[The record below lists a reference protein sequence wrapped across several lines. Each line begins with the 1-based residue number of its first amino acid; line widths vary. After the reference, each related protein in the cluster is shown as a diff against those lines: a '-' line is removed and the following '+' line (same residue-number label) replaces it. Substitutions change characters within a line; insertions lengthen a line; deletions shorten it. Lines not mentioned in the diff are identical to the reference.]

1 MIPNAIAASILQSG
15 LIPTGTRMQV
25 FNQIYWVFLGLG
37 TLVGVIV
44 VGYMLKNAY
53 TYRYR
58 GGADDDDDRPKL
70 GEMPTGGGKG
80 KKLFLSFGLSAVIVI
95 SLIAWTYGTLLYV
108 EAAPDQGADTVN
120 VEIVGYQFGWEFYY
134 LDDDG
139 ERTGVMTDGTL
150 RVPNDKRVNIR
161 VTSRDVWHNFGVP
174 ELKVKSDAIPGE
186 YTDTWFKAE
195 STGTYQANCYELCGQ
210 GHSYMVADVVVMEQG
225 EFNSWYQSAQANAT
239 ATDNGTATGGNGTAA
254 GTATGTP
261 AGTATGTSA
270 GTATGTPAGTATGT
284 PAPTTTGGA

>member
-37 TLVGVIV
+37 TLVGVVV

-80 KKLFLSFGLSAVIVI
+80 KKLFLSFSLSAVIVI

-108 EAAPDQGADTVN
+108 EAAPDQGVDTVD
-120 VEIVGYQFGWEFYY
+120 VEVVGYQFGWEFHY
-134 LDDDG
+134 LNDDG
-139 ERTGVMTDGTL
+139 ETVAMTDGTL
-150 RVPNDKRVNIR
+150 RVPEDTRVNLR

-174 ELKVKSDAIPGE
+174 GLKVKSDAIPGE
-186 YTDTWFKAE
+186 YTETWFIAPE
-195 STGTYQANCYELCGQ
+195 AGQTYQANCYELCGQ
-210 GHSYMVADVVVMEQG
+210 GHSYMVADVQVMTDG
-225 EFNSWYQSAQANAT
+225 NFDSWYQGAQQNYT
-239 ATDNGTATGGNGTAA
+239 AEQNNSSSNGTATTTA
-254 GTATGTP
+254 
-261 AGTATGTSA
+261 
-270 GTATGTPAGTATGT
+270 
-284 PAPTTTGGA
+284 TTTGGHGG